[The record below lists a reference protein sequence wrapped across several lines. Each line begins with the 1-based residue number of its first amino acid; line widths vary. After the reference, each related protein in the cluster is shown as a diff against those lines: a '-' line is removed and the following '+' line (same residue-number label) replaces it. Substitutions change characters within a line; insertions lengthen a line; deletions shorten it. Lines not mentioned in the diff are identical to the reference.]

1 MKVSCPE
8 CAAEFEVPD
17 DVVVGEILSCPDCGL
32 DVEVSEISCG
42 KVVLKSAEIEG
53 EDWGE

>member
-8 CAAEFEVPD
+8 CAAEFEAPN
-17 DVVVGEILSCPDCGL
+17 DVVVGEIISCPDCGL
-32 DVEVSEISCG
+32 EIEVSEING
-42 KVVLKSAEIEG
+42 DKVILKSAEVEG

>member
-8 CAAEFEVPD
+8 CAAEFEAPND
-17 DVVVGEILSCPDCGL
+17 LVVGEILSCPDCGL
-32 DVEVSEISCG
+32 EVEVCEINSG
-42 KVVLKSAEIEG
+42 KVLLKSAEIEG